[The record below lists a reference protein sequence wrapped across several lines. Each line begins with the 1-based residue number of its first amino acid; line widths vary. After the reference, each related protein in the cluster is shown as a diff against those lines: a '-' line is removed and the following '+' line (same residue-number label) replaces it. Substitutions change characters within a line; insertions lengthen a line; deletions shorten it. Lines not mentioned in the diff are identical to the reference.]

1 MDKARGN
8 NHHMEALLEEHM
20 GINLLP
26 TPIRTAA
33 RRLVGMVPAQTHME
47 AAPRAHMDNNHR
59 HTSHP
64 IQLLKRRAMASHQAM
79 GKHQATARHQVM
91 ANMEATSLRAI

>member
-8 NHHMEALLEEHM
+8 NHHMEALLAEHM

-26 TPIRTAA
+26 IPIRTAA

-47 AAPRAHMDNNHR
+47 AAPKVHMDNNHR

-64 IQLLKRRAMASHQAM
+64 IQLLKRQAMASHRGM
-79 GKHQATARHQVM
+79 ARLRVM
-91 ANMEATSLRAI
+91 VNMEATRLRAI